1 MEMNGLIVDFDGK
14 KNVVMYHG
22 LKEYPIGGMIAEYA
36 KLHPAELKK
45 VILCFDAVDEEPS
58 EENLI
63 SFFVWFIEELEK
75 NFDIITAVM
84 ITMEFLTLITDIKS
98 MDSDGRQKCFDSI
111 NEDEN
116 QIKDYILEETG
127 YTYFGMETMK
137 QWLLSCYYWYAD
149 RFIAFKHSFDM
160 LASEKEFEEE
170 QVMAFWSLF
179 QENIDYQHIDFK
191 IACYEGVFHSLYT
204 IKSSMSL
211 LLFEAAHCMDN
222 DTKFVKCANCGNY
235 FVPAKRIDAIYCDF
249 PSPQN
254 KEKTCKEIGAQVTR
268 ANKEKTDI
276 STKEYRKIY
285 MKYKMIATR
294 HPENRDA
301 KKILAQLTNEAR
313 VWRRKMAE
321 GSVTVDEFLQWLG
334 QF

>member
-1 MEMNGLIVDFDGK
+1 MNGLIVDFDGK
-14 KNVVMYHG
+14 KNVVMYQG
-22 LKEYPIGGMIAEYA
+22 LHEYPIGGLIAEYA
-36 KLHPAELKK
+36 KFCPSELKK
-45 VILCFDAVDEEPS
+45 VMLSYEKIDEIVS
-58 EENLI
+58 EDNI
-63 SFFVWFIEELEK
+63 VSFFVWFIDELEK
-75 NFDIITAVM
+75 KFGVITAIM
-84 ITMEFLTLITDIKS
+84 ITTEFLDLVTDTKK
-98 MDSDGRQKCFDSI
+98 MGNDTRQNFFDKI
-111 NEDEN
+111 NEDDN
-116 QIKDYILEETG
+116 QIKEFILDETG
-127 YTYFGMETMK
+127 YSTFGMETVK
-137 QWLLSCYYWYAD
+137 QLLLSCYYWYAD
-149 RFIAFKHSFDM
+149 SFIAFKHSFNM
-160 LASEKEFEEE
+160 LATGKEYEED
-170 QVMAFWSLF
+170 QVMTFWSFF
-179 QENIDYQHIDFK
+179 QDNIDYQHIDFK

-235 FVPAKRIDAIYCDF
+235 FVPAKRSDAIYCDF

-276 STKEYRKIY
+276 TTKEYRKVY

-301 KKILAQLTNEAR
+301 KKILDQLTNEAR

-321 GSVTVDEFLQWLG
+321 GSVTVDDFLQWLS